1 MLVLLIMR
9 EERPLKRIGVQKHI
23 SALTWAQRLVRL
35 VLEQDEYLMRK
46 EAFLWAVIRF
56 NIWGNI
62 SDESL
67 ITPTCLALLD
77 NGIDVFDS
85 NIGFKKDSM
94 GGIYLSLLLMDA
106 TSLVLSGTKIVL
118 DLFAY

>member
-1 MLVLLIMR
+1 MLIIR
-9 EERPLKRIGVQKHI
+9 DERPLKRIGVQKHI

-56 NIWGNI
+56 NIWGNT

-67 ITPTCLALLD
+67 MTPTCSALLD
-77 NGIDVFDS
+77 KGMMVFDRD
-85 NIGFKKDSM
+85 IGFKKDSI
-94 GGIYLSLLLMDA
+94 GGIYLSLLFTNA
-106 TSLVLSGTKIVL
+106 TSLVLSGTKTVL
-118 DLFAY
+118 VLLAY